1 MYSLPDGTFSSDEDE
16 EEEDEDEEEDEEG
29 EDNGLFLTSVP
40 FSIILFLSGYL
51 CFWCTF
57 NFPQQMKKIKAS
69 LTTTAAS
76 IMF

>member
-51 CFWCTF
+51 CF
-57 NFPQQMKKIKAS
+57 
-69 LTTTAAS
+69 
-76 IMF
+76 